1 MKIDKS
7 IIEELR
13 RFPLYSQDGKRDKA
27 IAAARLFVTGSSASI
42 YVLEADLE
50 AGELYGLSNMGGYCW
65 EYGYFSMK
73 ELEGLNMYGGLV
85 HIEADADFEP
95 TPLGQIQEL
104 AEFCSELY
112 GGDDS
117 QE

>member
-13 RFPLYSQDGKRDKA
+13 RFPLYSQDGEKDKA
-27 IAAARLFVTGSSASI
+27 IAAARLFLTGTAATFYI
-42 YVLEADLE
+42 LEADLE
-50 AGELYGLSNMGGYCW
+50 IEQLYGISNLSGSGW
-65 EYGYFSMK
+65 EYGYFSQH
-73 ELEGLNMYGGLV
+73 ELESIDMYGGLV